1 MGGRPV
7 LAAGLV
13 AAALVVGG
21 CSSGAQGAPGPDAA
35 TQPSTTSSA
44 VSSTPSTSESAT
56 LDAVALAR
64 IPKAARAHTPQGA
77 EAFARF
83 YLEQVNKAWMAP
95 DPELIRP
102 YALESC
108 KTCANFVETTIWLR
122 DEQLHYE
129 RPPTEIGPSGWLPES
144 TKDHAFVQVVNNQQ
158 QSRIL
163 KADGSVEDS
172 VDKTPALDE
181 VELRWENGVWLLAAI
196 RIASK

>member
-7 LAAGLV
+7 LAAGLI

-21 CSSGAQGAPGPDAA
+21 CSSGAQGAPGPDAG

-56 LDAVALAR
+56 LDAAALAR

-108 KTCANFVETTIWLR
+108 KTCANYVSTAEWLTGGGLRYDGAPMTLGPSVVAPESRKDHVFVELGCNQAERHILR
-122 DEQLHYE
+122 ANGS
-129 RPPTEIGPSGWLPES
+129 TEKSVKHIFG
-144 TKDHAFVQVVNNQQ
+144 TAQV
-158 QSRIL
+158 
-163 KADGSVEDS
+163 EM
-172 VDKTPALDE
+172 
-181 VELRWENGVWLLAAI
+181 VWLQEAWLV
-196 RIASK
+196 REVRVSR